1 MHLHNVNLHTMP
13 SVEPPITD
21 GEDAPPIAAP
31 PIADAPPVT
40 AGAAADDAASD
51 EDSLSSEVSRHD
63 TEGALTSEALR
74 RAVDGAFDVDEGAD
88 DMNAPGEV
96 EKLLTD
102 DNETPPKERMKRT
115 LFLAKTIGID
125 VDNDLAPFLEK
136 NGKKSFTITKKMI
149 LQEIKRRDPRIK
161 IKNTK
166 NTTNESLMAVLPD
179 LTDARDVTYIRTQY
193 TMIRDNLLKGVTVD
207 TPSVQRKGTDIMR
220 VFLLINMLPDLRLAY
235 SLSQTGSNRE
245 MLDAGETHMSKFLQL
260 LVHYFNDPSLE
271 VSTPCQPSL
280 HYSFAEPIACNKGE
294 FELTEMKAKKLI
306 SDSRR
311 YLTTMINDW
320 EKSGNGSNQRLDD
333 SDDDLVFDLW
343 GRFVPETCDGDD
355 RANFLRHLP
364 HYWLM
369 VWHLCDEGDLL
380 RFTCAQLRDDHT
392 ASSLSAPPSVSRGS
406 GSARKLAQQTLE
418 LQKEIAESV
427 KNIGRFVVWIS

>member
-1 MHLHNVNLHTMP
+1 
-13 SVEPPITD
+13 
-21 GEDAPPIAAP
+21 
-31 PIADAPPVT
+31 
-40 AGAAADDAASD
+40 
-51 EDSLSSEVSRHD
+51 
-63 TEGALTSEALR
+63 
-74 RAVDGAFDVDEGAD
+74 
-88 DMNAPGEV
+88 
-96 EKLLTD
+96 
-102 DNETPPKERMKRT
+102 
-115 LFLAKTIGID
+115 
-125 VDNDLAPFLEK
+125 
-136 NGKKSFTITKKMI
+136 
-149 LQEIKRRDPRIK
+149 
-161 IKNTK
+161 
-166 NTTNESLMAVLPD
+166 MAVLPD
-179 LTDARDVTYIRTQY
+179 LTDARDVAYIRTQY
-193 TMIRDNLLKGVTVD
+193 AMIRDNLLKGVTVD

-220 VFLLINMLPDLRLAY
+220 VFLLINMLPDLRRAY

-260 LVHYFNDPSLE
+260 LVRYFNDPSLE
-271 VSTPCQPSL
+271 VSTLCQPSL

-311 YLTTMINDW
+311 YLITMINDW

-364 HYWLM
+364 QYWLM

-392 ASSLSAPPSVSRGS
+392 ASSLSAPPSVTRGS
-406 GSARKLAQQTLE
+406 GYARKFAQQTLE
-418 LQKEIAESV
+418 LRKQIADSV
-427 KNIGRFVVWIS
+427 KNIGMAVARCSDDTSYERASKICRLDKLRADRYLVFRDSKCQA

>member
-1 MHLHNVNLHTMP
+1 MP

-31 PIADAPPVT
+31 PIADAPPVA
-40 AGAAADDAASD
+40 AGAADDDAASE
-51 EDSLSSEVSRHD
+51 EDSLSSEVSRHGG
-63 TEGALTSEALR
+63 EHALTSEALR
-74 RAVDGAFDVDEGAD
+74 RAVDGAVDVDEEAD
-88 DMNAPGEV
+88 DVNAPGDVEV
-96 EKLLTD
+96 MLND
-102 DNETPPKERMKRT
+102 DNETPPKERTKRT

-125 VDNDLAPFLEK
+125 IDTDLAPFLQK
-136 NGKKSFTITKKMI
+136 NGKKSITITKKMI
-149 LQEIKRRDPRIK
+149 LQEIKRRDPHVRVK
-161 IKNTK
+161 DTK

-179 LTDARDVTYIRTQY
+179 LTDARDVAYIRTQY
-193 TMIRDNLLKGVTVD
+193 AMIRDNLLKGVTVD
-207 TPSVQRKGTDIMR
+207 APSVQRKGTDIMR
-220 VFLLINMLPDLRLAY
+220 VFLLINMLPDLRRAY

-260 LVHYFNDPSLE
+260 LVRYFNDPSLE

-280 HYSFAEPIACNKGE
+280 QYSFAEPIVCNKGE

-320 EKSGNGSNQRLDD
+320 EKSGNGSSQRLDD

-364 HYWLM
+364 HYWL
-369 VWHLCDEGDLL
+369 
-380 RFTCAQLRDDHT
+380 R
-392 ASSLSAPPSVSRGS
+392 
-406 GSARKLAQQTLE
+406 
-418 LQKEIAESV
+418 
-427 KNIGRFVVWIS
+427 